1 MNIFFLTKEHTERI
15 ICRIYTP
22 KGVVVVV
29 EVELIKILTSIWVV

>member
-1 MNIFFLTKEHTERI
+1 MKIFFLTKEHIERI

-29 EVELIKILTSIWVV
+29 EVEPIKLLTAIRVV